1 MESKNWFLKHITSHA
16 VSIFLA
22 ITKYLPLANHQLKQ
36 ETQKIVTRNDTSLT
50 FYTFR
55 FLVIGILFFINQN
68 TFAQKL
74 LLENNV
80 SQTNYKLGYLRH
92 VRISSILDS
101 TYSFGAYVS
110 KTKNDTLYFIGGKKI
125 ALADI
130 NTIRF
135 TPRNLFTRIGK
146 PILYS
151 TGVFI
156 SGFVALVFSPTE
168 KTYSIGQRSLFFLG
182 GTLYST
188 VLIEAAGTGF
198 WIITPKRELR
208 KGINLTIL
216 NK

>member
-36 ETQKIVTRNDTSLT
+36 ETQKIVKRNDTSRT

-135 TPRNLFTRIGK
+135 TPRNLFTRVGK

>member
-1 MESKNWFLKHITSHA
+1 MKSMKWCLKHIISHA

-22 ITKYLPLANHQLKQ
+22 ITKYMTLGNHQLKQ
-36 ETQKIVTRNDTSLT
+36 ETQKIVTRNDTSRT

-101 TYSFGAYVS
+101 THSFGAYVS

-135 TPRNLFTRIGK
+135 TPRNAFTKYGK
-146 PILYS
+146 PYLYS
-151 TGVFI
+151 AGIFI

-168 KTYSIGQRSLFFLG
+168 TTYSISQRSLFFIG
-182 GTLYST
+182 GTLYSS

>member
-1 MESKNWFLKHITSHA
+1 MKF
-16 VSIFLA
+16 
-22 ITKYLPLANHQLKQ
+22 
-36 ETQKIVTRNDTSLT
+36 KILFKLIIV
-50 FYTFR
+50 
-55 FLVIGILFFINQN
+55 GILFFINQN

-101 TYSFGAYVS
+101 THTFGAYIS
-110 KTKNDTLYFIGGKKI
+110 KVKNDTLYFIGGKKI

-130 NTIRF
+130 HSIRF
-135 TPRNLFTRIGK
+135 TPRNAFTKYGK
-146 PILYS
+146 PYLYS
-151 TGVFI
+151 AGIFI
-156 SGFVALVFSPTE
+156 SGFVALVISGTE
-168 KTYSIGQRSLFFLG
+168 QTYSVGQRLLFFVG

-188 VLIEAAGTGF
+188 VLIELTGTGF

>member
-1 MESKNWFLKHITSHA
+1 LEFDTVHA

-36 ETQKIVTRNDTSLT
+36 ETQKIVTRNDTSRT

-55 FLVIGILFFINQN
+55 FLVIGIFFFINQN

-101 TYSFGAYVS
+101 THSFGAYVS

-125 ALADI
+125 ALAEI

-135 TPRNLFTRIGK
+135 TPRNLFTRVGK

-168 KTYSIGQRSLFFLG
+168 TTYSISQRSLFFIG
-182 GTLYST
+182 GTLYSS

>member
-1 MESKNWFLKHITSHA
+1 MKSMKWCLKYITSHA

-36 ETQKIVTRNDTSLT
+36 ETQKIVTHNNTSQT

-101 TYSFGAYVS
+101 THSFGAYVS

-125 ALADI
+125 SLADI

-135 TPRNLFTRIGK
+135 TPRNLFTKVGK
-146 PILYS
+146 PIIYS
-151 TGVFI
+151 LGITISAMIAITFQATDIDITNKLRWKVF
-156 SGFVALVFSPTE
+156 GEGLLPTLVLT
-168 KTYSIGQRSLFFLG
+168 
-182 GTLYST
+182 
-188 VLIEAAGTGF
+188 EAAGTGF

>member
-1 MESKNWFLKHITSHA
+1 MKS
-16 VSIFLA
+16 
-22 ITKYLPLANHQLKQ
+22 
-36 ETQKIVTRNDTSLT
+36 
-50 FYTFR
+50 
-55 FLVIGILFFINQN
+55 FLVLVLIIGSVH
-68 TFAQKL
+68 TKAQKL

-80 SQTNYKLGYLRH
+80 SQTNYKLGFLRH

-101 TYSFGAYVS
+101 TQTFGAYIS

-146 PILYS
+146 PIIYGL
-151 TGVFI
+151 GI
-156 SGFVALVFSPTE
+156 SLSALIAVTFEATDIDITNKLRWKIFGEGLLPTFVLT
-168 KTYSIGQRSLFFLG
+168 
-182 GTLYST
+182 
-188 VLIEAAGTGF
+188 EAAGTGF

-208 KGINLTIL
+208 RGINLTIL

>member
-1 MESKNWFLKHITSHA
+1 MKSKKWCLKYIISHA
-16 VSIFLA
+16 VSIFFA
-22 ITKYLPLANHQLKQ
+22 IYNYLPLANYQLKQ
-36 ETQKIVTRNDTSLT
+36 ETQKIVTRNDTSRT

-101 TYSFGAYVS
+101 THSFGAYVS

-135 TPRNLFTRIGK
+135 TPRNLFTRVGK

>member
-1 MESKNWFLKHITSHA
+1 MKSMKWRLKYIISHA

-22 ITKYLPLANHQLKQ
+22 IAKYLPLANHQLKQ
-36 ETQKIVTRNDTSLT
+36 GTQKIVKRNVDPRT

-55 FLVIGILFFINQN
+55 FLIIGTLFFISP
-68 TFAQKL
+68 FAIAQKL
-74 LLENNV
+74 VLENNIAERE
-80 SQTNYKLGYLRH
+80 YKLGYLRH

-101 TYSFGAYVS
+101 THTFGAYVS

-135 TPRNLFTRIGK
+135 TPRNAFTKYGK
-146 PILYS
+146 PYLYS
-151 TGVFI
+151 GGVFI
-156 SGFVALVFSPTE
+156 SGFVALVISGTE
-168 KTYSIGQRSLFFLG
+168 QTYSVGQRLLFFVG
-182 GTLYST
+182 GILYSS

-208 KGINLTIL
+208 KGMNLTIL

>member
-36 ETQKIVTRNDTSLT
+36 ETQKIVKRNDTSRT

-188 VLIEAAGTGF
+188 VLIEATGTGF

>member
-1 MESKNWFLKHITSHA
+1 MKSKKWCLKYIISHA

-22 ITKYLPLANHQLKQ
+22 IAYYLPLANHHLKQ
-36 ETQKIVTRNDTSLT
+36 ETKKMLPRNVVPRT
-50 FYTFR
+50 FYTLK
-55 FLVIGILFFINQN
+55 FLIVITLFFINTN
-68 TFAQKL
+68 VFAQKL

-92 VRISSILDS
+92 VRISSVHDS
-101 TYSFGAYVS
+101 THTFGAYIS

-135 TPRNLFTRIGK
+135 TPRNLFTRVGK

-151 TGVFI
+151 LGTGI
-156 SGFVALVFSPTE
+156 SILIGATLTVTD
-168 KTYSIGQRSLFFLG
+168 YSFTVSDRFKIIGG
-182 GTLYST
+182 GIIYSS
-188 VLIEAAGTGF
+188 VLIELTGTGF

>member
-1 MESKNWFLKHITSHA
+1 LEFDTVHA

-36 ETQKIVTRNDTSLT
+36 ETQKIVTRNDTSRT

-101 TYSFGAYVS
+101 THSFGAYVS

-125 ALADI
+125 ALAEI

-135 TPRNLFTRIGK
+135 TPRNLFTRVGK

-168 KTYSIGQRSLFFLG
+168 TTYSISQRSLFFIG
-182 GTLYST
+182 GTLYSS